1 MLTLSQGVRD
11 RLIAL
16 YAAAPAAPPVPVPV
30 PGPAPA
36 QQPAATSPA
45 LGVVDDDDD
54 YEPDLYTA
62 AEDTEQILNKLD
74 NAPPEAPP
82 EQNAEPLALG
92 PFRLPPPPVLNPDT
106 AAKVSQITAMR
117 IFGPLAGLEDPLVR
131 KPKAGLNRL
140 AANSHD
146 RDSWLTLI
154 TRLATRSTMGL
165 EDGIKPEG
173 ADATALGR
181 PQMSLGNLIR
191 EMLFNYVL
199 EDWRRRIDVAVQW
212 LCEEWY
218 NDQLAKRAGL
228 GAPLNYERCAL
239 RLMDGFLSYTTGN
252 DKLLI
257 RFLAEI
263 PEITRK
269 LLERLKG
276 LCSDPTTVE
285 LAMRALLYLVMM
297 KPPAKELALDIV
309 YECWLECKFVFLP
322 FPSVDVFCMICFAD
336 MFDNISDEDARPK
349 ATAYLKSYRPGL
361 LPTEDA
367 ADGAPPGNGSQAMT
381 A

>member
-1 MLTLSQGVRD
+1 M
-11 RLIAL
+11 
-16 YAAAPAAPPVPVPV
+16 PPVPVLV
-30 PGPAPA
+30 PGTATAQLAPA
-36 QQPAATSPA
+36 NSDPAA
-45 LGVVDDDDD
+45 LGLVDDDDD

-82 EQNAEPLALG
+82 EQPAEPLALG

-106 AAKVSQITAMR
+106 AAKVSQITAMC

-165 EDGIKPEG
+165 EDDIKTET
-173 ADATALGR
+173 DATALGR

-199 EDWRRRIDVAVQW
+199 EDWRRRIEVAVAW
-212 LCEEWY
+212 CCEEWY
-218 NDQLAKRAGL
+218 NDQLAKRAEL
-228 GAPLNYERCAL
+228 EAPLNYERCAL
-239 RLMDGFLSYTTGN
+239 RLMDGFLSYITAQ
-252 DKLLI
+252 DKVLI

-263 PEITRK
+263 PQLSKE
-269 LLERLKG
+269 LLGRLKG
-276 LCSDPTTVE
+276 LCSDPSTVK
-285 LAMRALLYLVMM
+285 LAMTSLLYLVMM
-297 KPPAKELALDIV
+297 KPPAKELALDTV
-309 YECWLECKFVFLP
+309 YEIWLECKFCLFPTMFEP
-322 FPSVDVFCMICFAD
+322 FVC
-336 MFDNISDEDARPK
+336 
-349 ATAYLKSYRPGL
+349 
-361 LPTEDA
+361 
-367 ADGAPPGNGSQAMT
+367 
-381 A
+381 